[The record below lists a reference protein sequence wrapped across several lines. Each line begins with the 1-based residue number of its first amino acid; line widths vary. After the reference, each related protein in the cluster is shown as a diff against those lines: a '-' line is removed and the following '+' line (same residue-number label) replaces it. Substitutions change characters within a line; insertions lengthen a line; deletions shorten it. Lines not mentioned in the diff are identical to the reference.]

1 MSHDPLWRRFSEGI
15 LLFDGGI
22 GSEIYKRNFFVNRSF
37 EELSL
42 SAPKEIEAV
51 HRAYLEAGTEVLT
64 TNTFGANENR
74 LRGFGLADE
83 IVEEICTASVALA
96 RRSID
101 AWRMDAKGSKD
112 GDRDVFVAGS
122 IGPVGDRHDPPMDDE
137 RFRAILSRRED
148 ALRERRKD
156 GITKLP
162 LLDSLTEEERFSA
175 AILAR
180 QAIALTEAGVD
191 FLLFESIPSARDLRG
206 AVAAAQWVD
215 TPYILSLTLTRE
227 AESVAG
233 HEPLSVLLA
242 SIPSGTDFRRKPSAI
257 GLNCGEGPEGM
268 LSSLE
273 KLIEVVH
280 YPIVVRPNAGTPKSI
295 DNRMMYMASPE
306 YFSTWAMRYVTIG
319 ARGVGGCCGIG
330 PEHIA
335 DMVRTVRPYAA
346 SHGRK
351 LTPAVRV
358 EEASEQ
364 PAIPMAEKSR
374 LAGRLANREW
384 VTTVEITPPT
394 GFDLTPILAKAER
407 CRDAGVDAINIPD
420 GPRASCRI
428 SSMVTALEIQ
438 RIAGIEAVLHVCCRD
453 RNLIGIQSDIL
464 GCMSVGI
471 RNMLFIT
478 GDPPKLGDYPFSS
491 GVFDVDSVGM
501 AKIVHRLN
509 RGIDIGGKA
518 MKRPTAILVG
528 VGADPNSI
536 DPEYEFR
543 HTCEKLDAGAEYIT
557 TQPVFEPAQLLRF
570 VERLRGAGYDVPVV
584 AGIWPLASL
593 RNAEFM
599 RNEVPGVVI
608 PDEIMTRMAAADS
621 KESQREEGIRIARE
635 AIDRVRDSVQGIQ
648 VSAPLGNV
656 ETAIAVL
663 SPKRS

>member
-1 MSHDPLWRRFSEGI
+1 MSEKSSGSSTNRGDGDPLWQRFSEGL

-42 SAPKEIEAV
+42 VAPQEIEAI

-64 TNTFGANENR
+64 TNTFGANESK
-74 LRGFGLADE
+74 LHGFGLSE
-83 IVEEICTASVALA
+83 KVEEICVAA
-96 RRSID
+96 V
-101 AWRMDAKGSKD
+101 ADAKRAIHAYRTNAQGSQTERKI
-112 GDRDVFVAGS
+112 FIAGS
-122 IGPVGDRHDPPMDDE
+122 IGPVGETRHDPTMDD
-137 RFRAILSRRED
+137 ARRTEV
-148 ALRERRKD
+148 
-156 GITKLP
+156 
-162 LLDSLTEEERFSA
+162 LT
-175 AILAR
+175 R
-180 QAIALTEAGVD
+180 QAKALADAGAD
-191 FLLFESIPSARDLRG
+191 FLLFESIPSARDLRC
-206 AVAAAQWVD
+206 AVDAAQRVEK
-215 TPYILSLTLTRE
+215 PYLLSLTLTRE

-233 HEPLSVLLA
+233 HEPLNVVLA
-242 SIPSGTDFRRKPSAI
+242 GIPSETDGRRTPSAI
-257 GLNCGEGPEGM
+257 GLKCGEGPEGM
-268 LSSLE
+268 LASLE

-306 YFSTWAMRYVTIG
+306 YFSTWALRYVTVG

-346 SHGRK
+346 SHQRK
-351 LTPAVRV
+351 LATSVHL
-358 EEASEQ
+358 EEAAEQ
-364 PAIPMAEKSR
+364 AAVPMAQKSR
-374 LAGRLANREW
+374 LAGRLARREW
-384 VTTVEITPPT
+384 VTTIEITPPT
-394 GFDLTPILAKAER
+394 GFDLTSTLAKAKR
-407 CRDAGVDAINIPD
+407 CQIAGIDAINIPD
-420 GPRASCRI
+420 GPRASSRI
-428 SSMVTALEIQ
+428 SPIITALEIQ
-438 RIAGIEAVLHVCCRD
+438 RIAGIEVVLHVCCRD

-471 RNMLFIT
+471 SNMLFIT

-501 AKIVHRLN
+501 TRIIHRLN

-518 MKRPTAILVG
+518 MKQPTSILTG

-543 HTCEKLDAGAEYIT
+543 HTCDKLDAGAEYIT
-557 TQPVFEPAQLLRF
+557 TQPVFDPNQLLRF
-570 VERLRGAGYDVPVV
+570 IDRLRANGYEVPIV

-599 RNEVPGVVI
+599 RNEVPGVVV
-608 PDEIMTRMAAADS
+608 PDTIMARMAAAET
-621 KESQREEGIRIARE
+621 KEAQRAQGIQIAKE
-635 AIDRVRDSVQGIQ
+635 AIAQIRDAVQGVQ

-656 ETAIAVL
+656 EIAITVL
-663 SPKRS
+663 QGSSTKA